1 VVVGIGRPPVRYH
14 RYINTNGISKGGSIV
29 HLVRHLPTDGTPRPG
44 TWLDQRGFAAW
55 LAQEGER
62 GIIADAR
69 PSARLVG
76 LVGAS
81 RHLLVSPLA
90 RAQATAAAVV
100 DRLAADARPPVVTV
114 DDLVEAPLPPVP
126 LPRVRLPADA
136 WDVVAR
142 VAWLLGYSGPV
153 EPRRDAVGRARRVAG
168 RLGELAPSGTVTVIA
183 HGFTNV
189 LVGRELRRLGWQGPR
204 LPDHHN
210 GAATTYRYGDATI

>member
-1 VVVGIGRPPVRYH
+1 VH
-14 RYINTNGISKGGSIV
+14 LTV
-29 HLVRHLPTDGTPRPG
+29 HLVRHLPTDGAPRPDA
-44 TWLDQRGFAAW
+44 WLDHRSFAAW
-55 LAQEGER
+55 LAEEGDR
-62 GIIADAR
+62 GIVADAR
-69 PSARLVG
+69 PSDRLVG
-76 LVGAS
+76 LVGGS

-90 RAQATAAAVV
+90 RAQATAGAVL
-100 DRLAADARPPVVTV
+100 DRLAAEARPEVVTV

-126 LPRVRLPADA
+126 VSVVRLPPDA

-142 VAWLLGYSGPV
+142 VAWLLGYAGGV
-153 EPRRDAVGRARRVAG
+153 EPRRDAVRRAARVAR
-168 RLGELAPSGTVTVIA
+168 RLGELAPAGTVTVIA